1 MVRPRLRSL
10 RKGSLGERPGRG
22 DALAGDRPWLPYPS
36 GWFCVGF
43 SRELP
48 AGKVLTR
55 RFMGE
60 DVVVYR
66 TRAGAVRAVRPYCP
80 HLGAHL
86 GVGGTVEGEL
96 LVCPF
101 HRFAFAPDGAC
112 AKAPV
117 GKPPRARLDHYPVRE
132 QHGIIYLWHGEGEPE
147 WELPEIDH
155 TGFGPTMSWSKEMAT
170 HPQEVMENGFDY
182 THLKELHGMD
192 VLKTGSLEVE
202 GPYLGLHLQ
211 VCVATLPV
219 LGDIVVDQPSQL
231 AGLGRGLTE
240 IVLHN
245 NGPTVRLW
253 LLPTPI
259 DPWRIRLN
267 VATACELRSPSWFPA
282 PLRRTVSGSASQA
295 VAYVLLRRIAG
306 VIGADESVWNHKR
319 YEPHPRLRPQD
330 KAIGQYRRWARQFY
344 PPPLAMPEVPV
355 NGSCPMPVHGPL
367 PEEAETHQ

>member
-1 MVRPRLRSL
+1 M
-10 RKGSLGERPGRG
+10 
-22 DALAGDRPWLPYPS
+22 GDRPWLPYPS

-117 GKPPRARLDHYPVRE
+117 GKPPRARLDHYPIRE
-132 QHGIIYLWHGEGEPE
+132 RNGIIFVWHGEGEPE

-155 TGFGPTMSWSKEMAT
+155 TGFGPIVFSSKDMST
-170 HPQEVMENGFDY
+170 HPQEILENVIDY
-182 THLKELHGMD
+182 PHLKELHGLD
-192 VLKTGSLEVE
+192 VLDTGSLELE
-202 GPYLGLHLQ
+202 GPYLRMNLRVRAG
-211 VCVATLPV
+211 TLPV
-219 LGDIVVDQPSQL
+219 LGDIVANQPSQM
-231 AGLGRGLTE
+231 AGLGWNLAELTLPDSGLA
-240 IVLHN
+240 
-245 NGPTVRLW
+245 VRTW
-253 LLPTPI
+253 GMPTPI
-259 DPWRIRLN
+259 GPWQTRLN
-267 VATACELRSPSWFPA
+267 MATACAPALPARVPRQLRA
-282 PLRRTVSGSASQA
+282 PLTALASRVIA
-295 VAYVLLRRIAG
+295 AALLRMTLKIFDQDQP
-306 VIGADESVWNHKR
+306 IWNHKR
-319 YEPHPRLRPQD
+319 YEPHPRLRPED
-330 KAIGQYRRWARQFY
+330 KGIGPYRRWARQFY
-344 PPPLAMPEVPV
+344 PLSPETPNVSV
-355 NGSCPMPVHGPL
+355 NGSCPTPVHGPTS
-367 PEEAETHQ
+367 EEAETHR